1 MTCIKKIELKLWS
14 KFGTKNKG
22 STSTS
27 TPTAIGLA
35 RRGEIL
41 VASACA
47 RTNIHVFEYK
57 LETIF
62 CLNTN
67 LCTCLYMVYCKL
79 KSKTKIECPLHMIC
93 KCNDHRFK
101 YLNPL

>member
-1 MTCIKKIELKLWS
+1 MTWIKKIELKLWL

-35 RRGEIL
+35 RRGKIL

-47 RTNIHVFEYK
+47 RTNIHV
-57 LETIF
+57 
-62 CLNTN
+62 LNTN
-67 LCTCLYMVYCKL
+67 WKPFSV
-79 KSKTKIECPLHMIC
+79 
-93 KCNDHRFK
+93 
-101 YLNPL
+101 